1 MKDEIKNKGT
11 EKYPLYQIMIDGREY
26 CSTYY
31 KKKADRL
38 LKLLTSK
45 PAVSNLSK
53 ADVIEVLQN
62 ASSTDAIC
70 TCDECV
76 EGVAEAILSKLS

>member
-1 MKDEIKNKGT
+1 
-11 EKYPLYQIMIDGREY
+11 
-26 CSTYY
+26 
-31 KKKADRL
+31 
-38 LKLLTSK
+38 
-45 PAVSNLSK
+45 
-53 ADVIEVLQN
+53 LQN

>member
-11 EKYPLYQIMIDGREY
+11 EKYPFYQIMIDGIEY
-26 CSTYY
+26 CATYS
-31 KKKADRL
+31 KKNADRL

-45 PAVSNLSK
+45 PTANTLSK